1 MLGGPPFA
9 AAGALSGVAL
19 LSICS
24 KLGSGDG
31 TTGGAAGA
39 NIVGG
44 GPAGAEAAGALS
56 GDAWL
61 SICSKLGSGESTAGA
76 AGANIVGGGAAV
88 VGASPTVTPYTSR
101 SERRPDMSQVFDDS
115 SK

>member
-1 MLGGPPFA
+1 M
-9 AAGALSGVAL
+9 SGVAL

-76 AGANIVGGGAAV
+76 AGANIVGGGAVV
-88 VGASPTVTPYTSR
+88 VGGGAAAASPTVTPYTSR
-101 SERRPDMSQVFDDS
+101 SERRPDMSHVLDDS